1 MEQSHTH
8 GLATDSDH
16 PLRMMI
22 DHLPILAWACRPDGT
37 TAFLNQRWLDYT
49 GLSMA
54 QALDWGWQ
62 GAIHPDD
69 LGTLMDT
76 WGRLLASGEPGE
88 EAARLRRCDG
98 AYRWFLFRAVP
109 VRDAQGKVVRWYGTN
124 TDIEDLKRAESLL
137 AAEKRTLEMIAGGA
151 SLPAIF
157 DTLCTTVDAP
167 PLTRRFRTS

>member
-98 AYRWFLFRAVP
+98 AYRWFMVTGVP
-109 VRDAQGKVVRWYGTN
+109 RFAADG
-124 TDIEDLKRAESLL
+124 SLL
-137 AAEKRTLEMIAGGA
+137 GYAGTCVDIDERKRLEDQLAERMRALREQRNRKEAA
-151 SLPAIF
+151 
-157 DTLCTTVDAP
+157 
-167 PLTRRFRTS
+167 